1 MAPIMKKNVAKKYE
15 EHEGLMCSS
24 SSGWFGINETKDS
37 LEILGVDVSL
47 FGNYTGNY
55 KML

>member
-1 MAPIMKKNVAKKYE
+1 MAPIMKQNVAKKYE